1 MIIRRSFRSSVHV
14 EHIVVNVHALAR
26 VLVLQ
31 VRPHRLLGFEADC
44 THRRKFLAVGEDA
57 IVLNVL
63 LEVLDQLLNC
73 LDDAF
78 TLGIFSE
85 FSKSDSSPFL
95 VIGLT
100 VAGTS
105 SPQFIDVLLDGV
117 DLYTEKID
125 RSAGFCGLALGVRR
139 QVFDL
144 HDLIGSAI
152 NFAHHTDHH
161 FLYVLTPAWR
171 G

>member
-1 MIIRRSFRSSVHV
+1 MTVD
-14 EHIVVNVHALAR
+14 VHALAR

-78 TLGIFSE
+78 TFGILSE

-95 VIGLT
+95 VIGLNF
-100 VAGTS
+100 VGTS
-105 SPQFIDVLLDGV
+105 
-117 DLYTEKID
+117 YTEKID
-125 RSAGFCGLALGVRR
+125 RNAGFCGLALGVRR

-144 HDLIGSAI
+144 HDLVRSAI

-161 FLYVLTPAWR
+161 FLYVLTPARR